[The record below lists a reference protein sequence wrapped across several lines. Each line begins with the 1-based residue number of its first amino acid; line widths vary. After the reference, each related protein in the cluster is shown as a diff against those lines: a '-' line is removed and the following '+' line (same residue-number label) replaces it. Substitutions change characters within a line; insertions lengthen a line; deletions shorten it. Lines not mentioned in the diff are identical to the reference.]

1 MPGTTPARFAWHADK
16 VDTTLASVRYRMLQP
31 LAALQGRGVPIEAY
45 DPARPPESYEA
56 IIFCKSQGERAV
68 EIATAARGAGRAV
81 IYDMCDNLF
90 AAHRIGHASAA
101 RIERVGKL
109 LGLATHTT
117 FSTAT
122 LAEQIAGEVK
132 FDAPRTV
139 IPDALDVATPADAPA
154 PGLRERWALHR
165 LQRFLARHPDALHCV
180 WFGKSLGRVSGYVHI
195 DEAVAQLLEFSAATG
210 TKVTLT
216 VISNDR
222 LGFWRAAPRW
232 KLPLHYLPWTQ
243 ATASQAIGAHRVA
256 VIPLERNTYT
266 AGKTMNRPATALLL
280 GLGVV
285 ADAIPSYEELR
296 PFLSLDDWQGG
307 LGRYRDWSDE
317 AQAQIEA
324 GRRHLIE
331 RYSADAVADR
341 WAEVLAAA
349 TA

>member
-1 MPGTTPARFAWHADK
+1 MPGTTPVRFAWHADK

-31 LAALQGRGVPIEAY
+31 LAALQARGVPIETY

-68 EIATAARGAGRAV
+68 EIAAAARAAGRAV

-122 LAEQIAGEVK
+122 LAEQIAEEVA

-139 IPDALDVATPADAPA
+139 IPDALDVATPDAPA
-154 PGLRERWALHR
+154 PGLRERWELGR
-165 LQRFLARHPDALHCV
+165 LERFLARHPDALHCV

-195 DEAVAQLLEFSAATG
+195 DEAVAQLRAFSAATG
-210 TKVTLT
+210 TRVTLT

-232 KLPLHYLPWTQ
+232 KLSLHYLPWTQ

-256 VIPLERNTYT
+256 VIPLESNTYT

-307 LGRYRDWSDE
+307 LARYREWSAE
-317 AQAQIEA
+317 TQAQIEA
-324 GRRHLIE
+324 GRRHLTE

-341 WAEVLAAA
+341 WAGVLLS
-349 TA
+349 